1 MQGVDE
7 GFPARQAWVRISVL
21 SAYRVTLDYHL
32 AFLAS
37 VSPSVKGAW
46 RRPSPGLL
54 VAEDT
59 MEALIEGTGVQQELA
74 DPNAAAGVAK

>member
-1 MQGVDE
+1 MDE
-7 GFPARQAWVRISVL
+7 GFSARQAWVQISVP
-21 SAYRVTLDYHL
+21 SASGVTLDHHL

-46 RRPSPGLL
+46 HRPSPGLL

-59 MEALIEGTGVQQELA
+59 MEALIEGTGM
-74 DPNAAAGVAK
+74 